1 MLALAAA
8 ALPALAV
15 AAILGSTLITAVSQA
30 EHDFDKATSAARRL
44 VDIRVLIEKESGLI
58 ARIPA
63 EVDLRKHS
71 QYASEIADVG
81 LRLDATIADLTP
93 SEGIVSPEVAQ
104 EIRLT
109 RAQMKATATRILN
122 AAQSFAPAAA
132 LEQFNG
138 PFEAEKNVLVALLDA
153 VRSNVQGIIN
163 EARTDLRASSQ
174 RARHLTPIALFG
186 ALIAIAFGVW
196 MIRRNFVRPL
206 TLLTSHVLRIRE
218 SEDLDVR
225 QDTEM
230 LERADEIGT
239 LARSFDLL
247 IAERADARKRLIAW
261 SEAEI
266 SKQNEQLDGA
276 INNMTQGLCMFDAE
290 QKLIVSNRRYAEIY
304 NLPPE
309 LTRAGTSL
317 RTILE
322 HRVAIGNAS
331 EHERRFREPAAC
343 GRGEGQGLV
352 CRQRI
357 ARRSRH
363 RRVASA
369 VAERLLARDARGH
382 HGAPEGRGADRIH
395 GAS

>member
-1 MLALAAA
+1 MSAGKLGGAALAAPTQLVSSTARADTTERVSDQAKARTVLTGTGANARSAAQSLDFKTLLALAAA

-63 EVDLRKHS
+63 EADLRKHS

-122 AAQSFAPAAA
+122 AAQSFAQAAA

-153 VRSNVQGIIN
+153 VRSNVQGVIN

-174 RARHLTPIALFG
+174 RARHLTPIALSG

-206 TLLTSHVLRIRE
+206 IAP
-218 SEDLDVR
+218 D
-225 QDTEM
+225 
-230 LERADEIGT
+230 
-239 LARSFDLL
+239 LAR
-247 IAERADARKRLIAW
+247 
-261 SEAEI
+261 
-266 SKQNEQLDGA
+266 
-276 INNMTQGLCMFDAE
+276 
-290 QKLIVSNRRYAEIY
+290 
-304 NLPPE
+304 
-309 LTRAGTSL
+309 
-317 RTILE
+317 
-322 HRVAIGNAS
+322 
-331 EHERRFREPAAC
+331 PAHP
-343 GRGEGQGLV
+343 
-352 CRQRI
+352 RQRGS
-357 ARRSRH
+357 RRSPRH
-363 RRVASA
+363 
-369 VAERLLARDARGH
+369 
-382 HGAPEGRGADRIH
+382 
-395 GAS
+395 